1 MSKTIRI
8 LLVVIAFLAGAFIL
22 LLLRFQSRTGVPP
35 SVGEAYVYIP
45 TGASFDQVVD
55 TLRTKGIVRDELIFR
70 QLSEYMKYKREPMR
84 SGRYLIRG
92 GMNIIQLIR
101 KLRGGEQVAV
111 RVVLTNERLPEDVAG
126 KVAEKLEA
134 DSASFMQLF
143 TDRLYLDSLGYS
155 PETLMSIFIPNTYE
169 FYWDT
174 PPQGFLQRMIREHDR
189 FWEQNGRLEKAKA
202 LRMDPAEV
210 YTLASIVEKETLAN
224 KEKPRMAGVYLNRI
238 RQGIPLQAD
247 PTAVFARRDFE
258 TARVT
263 DYHTKFDSP
272 YNTYMYR
279 GLPPG
284 PIAMSSIESIDA
296 VLNAEKHDYLYFC
309 AIGDGSGLHAFAK
322 TLAQHNQNAQR
333 YRDNFRKRG
342 LR

>member
-8 LLVVIAFLAGAFIL
+8 LLAVAAILAGAFIF
-22 LLLRFQSRTGVPP
+22 LLLRFQNRTGVPA
-35 SVGEAYVYIP
+35 SIGEVYVYIP

-55 TLRTKGIVRDELIFR
+55 TLRNKGILRDELVFR
-70 QLSEYMKYKREPMR
+70 QLSEYMKYKRDPMR
-84 SGRYLIRG
+84 SGRYLVRG
-92 GMNIIQLIR
+92 GMNIIDLIR
-101 KLRGGEQVAV
+101 KLRGGEQASL
-111 RVVLTNERLPEDVAG
+111 RVVLTNERLPEDVAA

-134 DSASFMQLF
+134 DSAAFMQLF
-143 TDRLYLDSLGYS
+143 TDRLFLDSLGYT

-174 PPQGFLQRMIREHDR
+174 SPQGFLRRMIREHDR
-189 FWEQNGRLEKAKA
+189 FWQQNGRTEKAEA
-202 LRMDPAEV
+202 LGMSQAEV

-224 KEKPRMAGVYLNRI
+224 QEKPRMAGVYLNRLK
-238 RQGIPLQAD
+238 QGIPLQAD

-296 VLNAEKHDYLYFC
+296 VLNAENHDYLYFC

-322 TLAQHNQNAQR
+322 TLAQHNQNARR
-333 YRDNFRKRG
+333 YRENLKKRG